1 MTSTTD
7 LPARYCTLR
16 VEIPVMFEVTMDT
29 DTDLGRQAYD
39 HLRANT
45 SQVPAWLNGAL
56 DVAFTL
62 ANARGDDKTPAIT
75 IDAHIC
81 DEWHDLSDREVRDLD
96 TAGNVISV

>member
-29 DTDLGRQAYD
+29 DTDLGRQAYE
-39 HLRANT
+39 HLRTHT
-45 SQVPAWLNGAL
+45 SQVPVWLNGAL

-62 ANARGDDKTPAIT
+62 ANARGDDNTPTIT

-81 DEWHDLSDREVRDLD
+81 DEWHDLSDRELRDLD
-96 TAGNVISV
+96 HDGNPLTV